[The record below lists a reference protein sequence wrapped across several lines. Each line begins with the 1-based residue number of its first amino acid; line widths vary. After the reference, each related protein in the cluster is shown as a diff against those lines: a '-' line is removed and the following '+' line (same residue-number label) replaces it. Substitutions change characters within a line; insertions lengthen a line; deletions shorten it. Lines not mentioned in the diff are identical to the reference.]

1 MWYIKYY
8 SGFIINKK
16 TKEEVMFKI
25 SDTVSWVGKIDW
37 ELNRFHGDEYSTNKG
52 SSYNSYL
59 IRDEKT
65 VLIDTVWA
73 PFSSEFVTNLK
84 KEIDLNKID
93 YIIMNHSEIDHSGA
107 LSELMQEIPSTPIY
121 CTKNGAKIIKGH
133 HHKDWNFIEVK
144 TGDTLD
150 IGKNKL
156 IFVEA
161 RMLHWPDSM
170 MTYMSGENILFS
182 NDAFG
187 QHYASELMYND
198 KVDNDELYNEAIK
211 YYANILTPFS
221 KFVVSKIDE
230 VVALNI
236 PIEMICPSH
245 GVIWRDNPLQIITQ
259 YMEWAKSYQENQIT
273 IIYDTMWNGTRR
285 MAEAIAEGIQTKDKD
300 VNVKL
305 YNCAKRDKNDIIT
318 EVFKSKMILVGSSTI
333 NNGILTAA
341 AGIMEMIKGMKFTN
355 KKAAAF
361 GSYGWSGESV
371 KIITE
376 LLKEAKF
383 DVVNDGIKELW
394 NPDEDA
400 LHRCREFGR
409 NLI

>member
-1 MWYIKYY
+1 
-8 SGFIINKK
+8 
-16 TKEEVMFKI
+16 MFKI

-37 ELNRFHGDEYSTNKG
+37 ELNRFHGDEYSTHKG

-65 VLIDTVWA
+65 VLIDTVWE
-73 PFSSEFVTNLK
+73 PFSKEFVANLK

-93 YIIMNHSEIDHSGA
+93 YIIANHSEIDHSGA
-107 LSELMQEIPSTPIY
+107 LAELMEEIPDTPIY
-121 CTKNGAKIIKGH
+121 CTKNGAKILKGH
-133 HHKDWNFIEVK
+133 HHKDWNFVEVK

-198 KVDNDELYNEAIK
+198 KVDNDELYDEALK

-221 KFVVSKIDE
+221 KFVVSKIEE

-245 GVIWRDNPLQIITQ
+245 GIIWRDNPLQIVNK
-259 YMEWAKSYQENQIT
+259 YMDWAKSYQENQIA
-273 IIYDTMWNGTRR
+273 IVYDTMWNGTRR
-285 MAEAIAEGIQTKDKD
+285 MAEAIAEGIKSKDKD
-300 VNVKL
+300 VNIKL
-305 YNCAKRDKNDIIT
+305 FNCAKRDKNDIIT

-333 NNGILTAA
+333 NSGILTAT
-341 AGIMEMIKGMKFTN
+341 AGILEMIKGMKFTN

-361 GSYGWSGESV
+361 GSYGWSGEAV

-376 LLKEAKF
+376 QLKEAKF
-383 DVVNDGIKELW
+383 EVVNDGIRELW
-394 NPDEDA
+394 NPDEEA
-400 LHRCREFGR
+400 LERCREFGR
-409 NLI
+409 NLV

>member
-1 MWYIKYY
+1 
-8 SGFIINKK
+8 
-16 TKEEVMFKI
+16 MFKI

-37 ELNRFHGDEYSTNKG
+37 ELNKFHGDEYSTHKG

-73 PFSSEFVTNLK
+73 PFSKEFVANLK
-84 KEIDLNKID
+84 KEIELKEID
-93 YIIMNHSEIDHSGA
+93 YIIANHSEIDHSGA
-107 LSELMQEIPSTPIY
+107 LTELMEEIPDTPIY
-121 CTKNGAKIIKGH
+121 CTKNGVKIIEGH
-133 HHKDWNFIEVK
+133 HHKDWNFVEVK

-156 IFVEA
+156 VFVEA

-170 MTYMSGENILFS
+170 MTYMAGENILFS

-198 KVDNDELYNEAIK
+198 KVDNDELYDEAIK

-221 KFVVSKIDE
+221 KFVVSKIEE

-245 GVIWRDNPLQIITQ
+245 GIIWRDNPLQIITK

-273 IIYDTMWNGTRR
+273 IVYDTMWNGTRK
-285 MAEAIAEGIQTKDKD
+285 MAEAITEGIRSKDKD
-300 VNVKL
+300 VDVKL
-305 YNCAKRDKNDIIT
+305 FNCAKRDKNDIIT
-318 EVFKSKMILVGSSTI
+318 EIFKSKMVLVGSSTI

-341 AGIMEMIKGMKFTN
+341 AGILEMMKGMKFTN

-376 LLKEAKF
+376 QLKEAKF
-383 DVVNDGIKELW
+383 DVINEGIKELW
-394 NPDEDA
+394 NPDEEA
-400 LHRCREFGR
+400 LERCREFGR

>member
-1 MWYIKYY
+1 
-8 SGFIINKK
+8 
-16 TKEEVMFKI
+16 MFKI

-37 ELNRFHGDEYSTNKG
+37 ELNRFHGDEYSTHKG

-73 PFSSEFVTNLK
+73 PFSNEFVTNLK
-84 KEIDLNKID
+84 KEVDLNKID

-107 LSELMQEIPSTPIY
+107 LAELMRDIPNTPIY

-133 HHKDWNFIEVK
+133 HHKDWNFVEVK

-161 RMLHWPDSM
+161 KMLHWPDSM

-221 KFVVSKIDE
+221 KFVVNKIEE

-236 PIEMICPSH
+236 PIEMICTSH
-245 GVIWRDNPLQIITQ
+245 GVIWRDNPLQIITK

-285 MAEAIAEGIQTKDKD
+285 MAEAIAEGIQSKDKD
-300 VNVKL
+300 VTVKL

-318 EVFKSKMILVGSSTI
+318 EVFKSKMIIVGSSTI
-333 NNGILTAA
+333 NGGILTAT
-341 AGIMEMIKGMKFTN
+341 AGILEMIKGMKFTD

-371 KIITE
+371 KIITA

-400 LHRCREFGR
+400 LQRCREYGR
-409 NLI
+409 SLI